1 MMKWEAVI
9 FQSRE
14 KVMEK
19 IVVPVVSKVFL
30 GQLHKVH
37 WDPMDRTR
45 KDRKVSITTVSL
57 HFKINTDEKIKE

>member
-1 MMKWEAVI
+1 MMKKEVVI

-30 GQLHKVH
+30 EQLHTVH
-37 WDPMDRTR
+37 WDPMGRTEQ
-45 KDRKVSITTVSL
+45 
-57 HFKINTDEKIKE
+57 DEKVLIRISFTSVENQCK